1 MAGLFLIQPVA
12 GMQMASR
19 SAKRPAS
26 FSVNLRRV
34 SLPRRRLR
42 EAKSIRTPAMVRVR
56 AVIERERLPV
66 ARLRPLVVPTR
77 RDVVVK
83 ATFCV
88 TAEAAREKAAGAV
101 QVTPVGAVPV
111 EAQASVT
118 VPLKVLLGVRT
129 RATLPEAPPARVIEV
144 EVLPAESAKAKSG

>member
-1 MAGLFLIQPVA
+1 MAGLFLMQPMA

-66 ARLRPLVVPTR
+66 ERLTPLVVPTR
-77 RDVVVK
+77 RDVVVN

-88 TAEAAREKAAGAV
+88 TAEVPTAKAAGGV
-101 QVTPVGAVPV
+101 QVTPTGAVPV
-111 EAQASVT
+111 EAQVSGT
-118 VPLKVLLGVRT
+118 VPVK
-129 RATLPEAPPARVIEV
+129 
-144 EVLPAESAKAKSG
+144 